1 MSKLQAIFFDHDGTL
16 VDTEPL
22 WAQAKT
28 QVTADFGGSWTEADT
43 LATLG
48 RPARETLERM
58 QALGVDLPK
67 AQVYEL
73 LKKAMGQLMAAQPVT
88 FLPGVLPLLEEVAA
102 AGLPAAIVTNG
113 TWEVASRTAAQAPE
127 GLFKALVTDEQVSQA
142 KPDPEPY
149 LLAAQKLGVDP
160 AFCVAL
166 EDSPS
171 GAQSAQ
177 AAGMKVL
184 VLPGISP
191 VPAELGHAHYS
202 HKELTL
208 DRIRALVEG

>member
-28 QVTADFGGSWTEADT
+28 QVTADFGGAWTEADT

-102 AGLPAAIVTNG
+102 AGLPTAIVTNG

-127 GLFKALVTDEQVSQA
+127 GLFKALVTDEQVSRA

-191 VPAELGHAHYS
+191 VPAELGHARYAH
-202 HKELTL
+202 EDLTL
-208 DRIRALVEG
+208 AHLRALIEG

>member
-28 QVTADFGGSWTEADT
+28 QVTADFGGTWTEADT

-67 AQVYEL
+67 KQVYEL
-73 LKKAMGQLMAAQPVT
+73 LKQAMGKLMAAQPVT

-102 AGLPAAIVTNG
+102 ANIPAAIVTNG

-127 GLFKALVTDEQVSQA
+127 GLFKALVTDEQVSRA

-149 LLAAQKLGVDP
+149 LLAAQKLEVDP

-191 VPAELGHAHYS
+191 VPAELGHARYS